1 MFYFCIFLGTST
13 VQAVAADDVIA
24 QCPTEVSESV
34 CQSIPTA
41 MQQHIEEGAVTSG
54 RGQGKI
60 SGKRIMYAGAAWYK
74 YNRQVYNKVLLISF
88 SQLYENTKANKDPTV
103 ITSVLCTESLIVSS
117 VVLRN
122 DREFKLHACMLHAFA
137 VHCFAA
143 VKVLNQTIICKLTQ
157 YPVSGE

>member
-1 MFYFCIFLGTST
+1 MCFISAFFLGTSAA
-13 VQAVAADDVIA
+13 QAVAADDVVA

-34 CQSIPTA
+34 CQSIPTT

-74 YNRQVYNKVLLISF
+74 YNRQVYNTVLLFSF
-88 SQLYENTKANKDPTV
+88 SQLYENMKSNKDPPV
-103 ITSVLCTESLIVSS
+103 LTSVLCTESLIVSS

-122 DREFKLHACMLHAFA
+122 DHEFKLHACMLHEFA
-137 VHCFAA
+137 VYCVAV
-143 VKVLNQTIICKLTQ
+143 VKVLNQTIIIT
-157 YPVSGE
+157 VSSLNIQ